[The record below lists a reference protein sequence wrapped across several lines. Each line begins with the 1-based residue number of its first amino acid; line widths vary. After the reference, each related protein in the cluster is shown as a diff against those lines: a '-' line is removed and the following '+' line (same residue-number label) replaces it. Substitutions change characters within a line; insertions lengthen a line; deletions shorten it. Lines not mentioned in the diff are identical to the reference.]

1 MTGSTTLDPAARRRG
16 FLLGAP
22 VGAAMAHRRADSL
35 APAGHRDAAVAL
47 GDGLL
52 EELLAGGVDLRR
64 LSRRWIAWWESD
76 GFGADPALVEALTW
90 LRDTDAPPSR
100 LASRGPAA
108 IVAALPAALASAS
121 PRTMTSGAF
130 HTARLV
136 DPDPEACLAAVAVVV
151 AAARL
156 LDGSRDVIPEVLT
169 LLRMNGAGEALLDRF
184 VAIVRDPRDAPPPA
198 NGPVVAAVDVAVVVL
213 WTVHHQADPQ
223 AALER
228 LAAMP
233 TPNPA
238 VLATAA
244 SLIGARDGAD
254 RWPAEWLAAAG
265 EEVALREALA
275 RRLDAGV

>member
-1 MTGSTTLDPAARRRG
+1 MTSPATLDPAARRRG

-22 VGAAMAHRRADSL
+22 VGVALAHRRTDAS
-35 APAGHRDAAVAL
+35 PPPGRRDAVVAL

-52 EELLAGGVDLRR
+52 EELLSGGVDLRR
-64 LSRRWIAWWESD
+64 LARRWVAWWESD

-136 DPDPEACLAAVAVVV
+136 DPDPDACLAAVAVVV

-169 LLRMNGAGEALLDRF
+169 LLRTNGAGGALLDRF
-184 VAIVRDPRDAPPPA
+184 VAIVRDPRDAPPIPEGPA
-198 NGPVVAAVDVAVVVL
+198 VAAVDAAVAVL
-213 WTVHHQADPQ
+213 WTVHHQADPRV
-223 AALER
+223 AIER
-228 LAAMP
+228 LLTPPAPNAA
-233 TPNPA
+233 
-238 VLATAA
+238 VVATAA
-244 SLIGARDGAD
+244 SLLGARDGVD
-254 RWPAEWLAAAG
+254 RWPREWLAAAG
-265 EEVALREALA
+265 EEAALREALA
-275 RRLDAGV
+275 RRLDASD